1 MNKILHFFRIVLL
14 FFTDSSD
21 WYSVHLT
28 KVLNFFINKFS
39 RIHVVDSAMVIR

>member
-1 MNKILHFFRIVLL
+1 MNKLLHFFRIVSL
-14 FFTDSSD
+14 FYAESSD

-28 KVLNFFINKFS
+28 KVFSSFIYKFS